1 MWHSMQK
8 QRIYIKNKKKGG
20 AGFSK
25 QFILKEGD
33 VRKLSYKFWFG
44 HLRGFIYENSKNAFC
59 T

>member
-1 MWHSMQK
+1 MQK